1 MKEHFTQLNICW
13 FIDVLMFFELDGTE
27 EEDTSGFGF
36 ELTTD
41 SAALR
46 SLFWPP
52 GLTRHHLYKSFHSS
66 LLIATDCT
74 IPGYQH
80 QAAKR
85 LSQRSAGEERKT
97 SCGQKL
103 TFLSGVGGDQTKW

>member
-1 MKEHFTQLNICW
+1 MKEHVTQLNICW

-46 SLFWPP
+46 SL
-52 GLTRHHLYKSFHSS
+52 
-66 LLIATDCT
+66 LIATDCT

-85 LSQRSAGEERKT
+85 QSQRSAVEERKT